1 MITGVAIMGVGCSVA
16 RLLGVTGVTTTTN
29 LVGVG
34 RPGEIRA
41 VASPRAEKSAP
52 TADQARLP
60 SSRMPTMPT
69 MVAISRAGL
78 PSSGR
83 AGRSTSHLP

>member
-1 MITGVAIMGVGCSVA
+1 MLVGAGVSLALLAARGVSVA
-16 RLLGVTGVTTTTN
+16 VATTAASR
-29 LVGVG
+29 VGVG
-34 RPGEIRA
+34 RLVRTA
-41 VASPRAEKSAP
+41 VASPSAPNNAP

-69 MVAISRAGL
+69 IAAIKRAGE

-83 AGRSTSHLP
+83 AGRSTSF